1 MEDPELGDACLAAS
15 KVNDFWK
22 LFEEAEKLVEERG
35 EKQSQQ
41 WLLETIAAIC
51 YASISLDYTRKLHE
65 GAKKSIERYR
75 DDELRRQRGQDLID
89 AYANVLKPDQ
99 AFQLFHEAYRDLAEM
114 YEDKELQEA
123 CLAFSE
129 VNDVWKLYEEAKK
142 LAEKYR
148 DKQLQRQFLNVIAAF
163 CGESIIYYS
172 KTGKIDKA
180 QVLYDDLKQLVETHG
195 ERQPELWVRQAKG
208 AVNLIYTYVTAN
220 KPDEAQTVY
229 GELRKL
235 AEDHPDEPKLRVWQ
249 ANRASDVIYAYA
261 TAEKLDEAQVV
272 YGELRKLAEDDPD
285 ESRLRV
291 WQAKGAFDLT
301 YVYAKAGK
309 CDEAREMF
317 QELEELVSDKDVGE
331 EMMLYRKQKIDEVPM
346 MDWLRQ
352 LLKERCV

>member
-1 MEDPELGDACLAAS
+1 MGNVIQGFCAKGQLDLARKQYEEAKKFIKKFIKRYGDEQPELEVFITPTTLLNAYLKAGKIKEAFKLFREENKDLRRRVKTKEPELGDACLAFS
-15 KVNDFWK
+15 KVNENDVWK
-22 LFEEAEKLVEERG
+22 LFEEAEKFAEKSG

-41 WLLETIAAIC
+41 WLLEGIAFFC
-51 YASISLDYTRKLHE
+51 YASISSDYTRKLYE
-65 GAKKSIERYR
+65 GAKKSIERYG
-75 DDELRRQRGQDLID
+75 DDELRRRRGQDLIH

-99 AFQLFHEAYRDLAEM
+99 AFKLFHEAYRDLAEM

-220 KPDEAQTVY
+220 KPDEAQ
-229 GELRKL
+229 
-235 AEDHPDEPKLRVWQ
+235 A
-249 ANRASDVIYAYA
+249 
-261 TAEKLDEAQVV
+261 V

-301 YVYAKAGK
+301 
-309 CDEAREMF
+309 
-317 QELEELVSDKDVGE
+317 
-331 EMMLYRKQKIDEVPM
+331 
-346 MDWLRQ
+346 
-352 LLKERCV
+352 